1 MIKLRKLFLFFALIV
16 GFAALPYAQQG
27 AGLTSEAA
35 VSVKKAEKKSAPM
48 TLQTTPKMRNETR
61 YLVFCMER
69 GHYLKTPITE
79 LDVREFIREYMQNL
93 DFFKLFFTAED
104 VQYYQDFF
112 APSIDIMLRQGTLLP
127 AYSIYEKFL
136 ERANARID
144 WIKKRMDEPFD
155 FDTAETFR
163 PDRSKEDWPA
173 NMADADKLWN
183 KRITY
188 DLINEILGYSLDA
201 KKAEKQKGKKD
212 GAAKPS
218 SASPGEEAAA
228 LAAEP
233 DESENMIE
241 KEVLQTE
248 VMEEEIPKTFEEK
261 LAKAKKEVL
270 RRYER
275 LVENYAKADA
285 VEAQE
290 IYLNTLSRLYDP
302 HSAFLSEYYLEEF
315 DISVRNALVGIGA
328 LLQDKDGYCTLAEL
342 MPGGPAEECK
352 LLKPGDKIL
361 GVGQETGEI
370 VDVIGMKLRNTV
382 KMIRGK
388 ENTKVRL
395 LIEPVSNPS
404 ARKIVTLV
412 RREIKLTTK
421 LAKADVYT
429 IPVGDK
435 TVPIGVIDLPAF
447 YGEGGLN
454 GESKGFSTTKDVEEL
469 LTKLKAMNVKG
480 IILDLRRNGGGFL
493 NEAVDLAGLFIKTG
507 PVVQVRDA
515 GGRTNKLRDENEKIV
530 WNGPLIILVSRLS
543 ASATEIVAGALK
555 DHQRAIIVGDK
566 STHGKGT
573 VQAVYHL
580 QNFDPE
586 QKSAAKVTIQ
596 KWYAPNGESIQL
608 KGVHSDIVLPSAYD
622 YMEIGEQYKDYAMK
636 WDSISPDA
644 IEQLYGYGL
653 PQGQA
658 EALMGLLTK
667 QSEKRQKSLE
677 DFALWNERLDWVKAR
692 QAKKDWSL
700 NFKKREQELDADEKY
715 NEHVKEVQKKLAE
728 KNYSKQEVLL
738 DSAKDVEKKEAGNSD
753 GSKDDYDIDSID
765 SDIDDDTPE
774 FDVQLRESL
783 RIMADWL
790 EVLEHP
796 EVLKNSKPENLLK
809 THKNLLPNLRSLLR
823 PPQTDSGNSMGFSAA
838 KKKN

>member
-173 NMADADKLWN
+173 SMADADKLWN

-248 VMEEEIPKTFEEK
+248 IMEEEIPKTFEEK

-342 MPGGPAEECK
+342 MLGGPAEECK

-738 DSAKDVEKKEAGNSD
+738 DSAKERSRKFGRLKRR
-753 GSKDDYDIDSID
+753 
-765 SDIDDDTPE
+765 
-774 FDVQLRESL
+774 LRY
-783 RIMADWL
+783 RF
-790 EVLEHP
+790 H
-796 EVLKNSKPENLLK
+796 
-809 THKNLLPNLRSLLR
+809 
-823 PPQTDSGNSMGFSAA
+823 
-838 KKKN
+838 

>member
-1 MIKLRKLFLFFALIV
+1 MFLFFALIV

-328 LLQDKDGYCTLAEL
+328 LLQGCRR
-342 MPGGPAEECK
+342 GG
-352 LLKPGDKIL
+352 IL
-361 GVGQETGEI
+361 CGTQPDSG
-370 VDVIGMKLRNTV
+370 
-382 KMIRGK
+382 RG
-388 ENTKVRL
+388 N
-395 LIEPVSNPS
+395 
-404 ARKIVTLV
+404 
-412 RREIKLTTK
+412 
-421 LAKADVYT
+421 
-429 IPVGDK
+429 
-435 TVPIGVIDLPAF
+435 
-447 YGEGGLN
+447 
-454 GESKGFSTTKDVEEL
+454 
-469 LTKLKAMNVKG
+469 
-480 IILDLRRNGGGFL
+480 
-493 NEAVDLAGLFIKTG
+493 
-507 PVVQVRDA
+507 QA
-515 GGRTNKLRDENEKIV
+515 GG
-530 WNGPLIILVSRLS
+530 S
-543 ASATEIVAGALK
+543 
-555 DHQRAIIVGDK
+555 H
-566 STHGKGT
+566 
-573 VQAVYHL
+573 
-580 QNFDPE
+580 
-586 QKSAAKVTIQ
+586 
-596 KWYAPNGESIQL
+596 
-608 KGVHSDIVLPSAYD
+608 
-622 YMEIGEQYKDYAMK
+622 
-636 WDSISPDA
+636 
-644 IEQLYGYGL
+644 YG
-653 PQGQA
+653 
-658 EALMGLLTK
+658 
-667 QSEKRQKSLE
+667 
-677 DFALWNERLDWVKAR
+677 
-692 QAKKDWSL
+692 
-700 NFKKREQELDADEKY
+700 
-715 NEHVKEVQKKLAE
+715 
-728 KNYSKQEVLL
+728 
-738 DSAKDVEKKEAGNSD
+738 
-753 GSKDDYDIDSID
+753 
-765 SDIDDDTPE
+765 
-774 FDVQLRESL
+774 
-783 RIMADWL
+783 
-790 EVLEHP
+790 
-796 EVLKNSKPENLLK
+796 
-809 THKNLLPNLRSLLR
+809 
-823 PPQTDSGNSMGFSAA
+823 
-838 KKKN
+838 

>member
-361 GVGQETGEI
+361 GVAQETGEI
-370 VDVIGMKLRNTV
+370 VDAIGMKLRNTV

-566 STHGKGT
+566 STRRQRHCPGRLPLAKFRSGAKERRKGHHSKVVCAQWRINT
-573 VQAVYHL
+573 V
-580 QNFDPE
+580 
-586 QKSAAKVTIQ
+586 
-596 KWYAPNGESIQL
+596 
-608 KGVHSDIVLPSAYD
+608 KGSSFRHSPSV
-622 YMEIGEQYKDYAMK
+622 GVR
-636 WDSISPDA
+636 
-644 IEQLYGYGL
+644 LYGNRR
-653 PQGQA
+653 
-658 EALMGLLTK
+658 T
-667 QSEKRQKSLE
+667 
-677 DFALWNERLDWVKAR
+677 
-692 QAKKDWSL
+692 
-700 NFKKREQELDADEKY
+700 
-715 NEHVKEVQKKLAE
+715 
-728 KNYSKQEVLL
+728 
-738 DSAKDVEKKEAGNSD
+738 
-753 GSKDDYDIDSID
+753 I
-765 SDIDDDTPE
+765 
-774 FDVQLRESL
+774 
-783 RIMADWL
+783 
-790 EVLEHP
+790 
-796 EVLKNSKPENLLK
+796 
-809 THKNLLPNLRSLLR
+809 
-823 PPQTDSGNSMGFSAA
+823 
-838 KKKN
+838 

>member
-1 MIKLRKLFLFFALIV
+1 
-16 GFAALPYAQQG
+16 
-27 AGLTSEAA
+27 
-35 VSVKKAEKKSAPM
+35 M

-644 IEQLYGYGL
+644 IEHLYGYGL

-667 QSEKRQKSLE
+667 QSE
-677 DFALWNERLDWVKAR
+677 N
-692 QAKKDWSL
+692 
-700 NFKKREQELDADEKY
+700 
-715 NEHVKEVQKKLAE
+715 
-728 KNYSKQEVLL
+728 
-738 DSAKDVEKKEAGNSD
+738 G
-753 GSKDDYDIDSID
+753 
-765 SDIDDDTPE
+765 
-774 FDVQLRESL
+774 
-783 RIMADWL
+783 
-790 EVLEHP
+790 
-796 EVLKNSKPENLLK
+796 
-809 THKNLLPNLRSLLR
+809 RSLLKIL
-823 PPQTDSGNSMGFSAA
+823 PFGTSAWIG
-838 KKKN
+838 